1 MLASDPRNASSN
13 GGLGSVMSRTV
24 EVFQVDA
31 FTRQRFTGNP
41 AGVVLDADGLAD
53 TDMLALA
60 RELNNADTAFV
71 FRPTRDDHDI
81 HVRFFTPRSEAAFVG
96 HATIAVHAVLAQR
109 SPRAMCRQA
118 GKTGIVEVSRLDGD
132 AGFSIRQAPPAL
144 GRMPAPDELA
154 PVLDALGLS
163 MAQLDPRC
171 PPRIAGSGST
181 RLLLGLATGGTLR
194 GLAPD
199 LSALARLSPLIGAA
213 GYFLFSRAPAV
224 PDCDVESRMYC
235 PALGIPEDPVS
246 GNAHGL
252 LGAHLL
258 QLGLL
263 AVTAGAAQFRGAQG
277 HHMGRPGRVGITL
290 DVDAQGRCAGAYI
303 RGEAVLVFETRIE
316 V

>member
-1 MLASDPRNASSN
+1 M
-13 GGLGSVMSRTV
+13 GRTV

-53 TDMLALA
+53 ADMLALA

-81 HVRFFTPRSEAAFVG
+81 QVRFFTPRTEAAFVG
-96 HATIAVHAVLAQR
+96 HATLAVHAVLAHR
-109 SPRAMCRQA
+109 APRAVCRQA
-118 GKTGIVEVSRLDGD
+118 GKTGIVEVRRLDGD

-144 GRMPAPDELA
+144 GRMPMSDELA
-154 PVLDALGLS
+154 PVLEALGLAA
-163 MAQLDPRC
+163 AQLDPKC

-181 RLLLGLATGGTLR
+181 RLLLGLATGGTLK

-199 LSALARLSPLIGAA
+199 LSALTRLSPAIGAA
-213 GYFLFSRAPAV
+213 GYFLFSRAPSE
-224 PDCDVESRMYC
+224 PDCDVESRMFC

-258 QLGLL
+258 ELGLL
-263 AVTAGAAQFRGAQG
+263 TVTAGVAQFRGAQG
-277 HHMGRPGRVGITL
+277 HHMGRPGHVGIAL
-290 DVDAQGRCAGAYI
+290 DVDAQGRCAGAHI
-303 RGEAVLVFETRIE
+303 RGAAVLVFETRIE